1 MAETTNPPDGDD
13 GDEKRNPFDPRKL
26 RLSQRFSEGIDVR
39 RIVTTVPVRKP
50 HRQEFVRVHP
60 AENMRI
66 ETALLDFKEERQLY
80 LVEPALWPALPGEA
94 CPKTLYTALTMQGVV
109 MLWPVRLPDETGR
122 LDPWNTSAHEAAKR
136 AESRWIK
143 APANMHLGAYDVFE
157 AMGQIPAP
165 IWPDLAFEQ
174 LLEIAFRGRYI
185 DSLDHPTLRR
195 LRGEF

>member
-1 MAETTNPPDGDD
+1 MVDTIDPPDGDD
-13 GDEKRNPFDPRKL
+13 GDEKGNPFDPRKL
-26 RLSQRFSEGIDVR
+26 RLSQRFSEGGDVR
-39 RIVTTVPVRKP
+39 RVHTTVPVRKP
-50 HRQEFVRVHP
+50 HRQEFVRVHS

-94 CPKTLYTALTMQGVV
+94 SPRTLYTAVTMQGVV

-143 APANMHLGAYDVFE
+143 ASANMHLGAYDVFE
-157 AMGQIPAP
+157 AMGQIPDP

-174 LLEIAFRGRYI
+174 LLEIAFRGRFI
-185 DSLDHPTLRR
+185 DSLDHPVLRR

>member
-1 MAETTNPPDGDD
+1 MVDTIDPPDGDD
-13 GDEKRNPFDPRKL
+13 STEKRNPFDPRKL

-39 RIVTTVPVRKP
+39 RVLTTVPVRKP

-60 AENMRI
+60 AENMRVD
-66 ETALLDFKEERQLY
+66 TALLDFKEERQLY

-94 CPKTLYTALTMQGVV
+94 SPKTLYTALTMQGVV

-122 LDPWNTSAHEAAKR
+122 LDPWNISAHEAAKR

-157 AMGQIPAP
+157 AMGQIPDP
-165 IWPDLAFEQ
+165 IWPELAFEQ